1 MSAKRTFFQI
11 VLVLLLGGPALL
23 WYLSTLHL
31 ERGEEARQNNDCR
44 RAVAEYNHALA
55 LFPFNVTIRER
66 RARCLHQLGL
76 LRSALADYDR
86 VLARRPANADAWY
99 ERAQVWFALGEY
111 AQALQDCDAVLEIAP
126 DMAEALF
133 LRGLIHYRHGR
144 YENAVREF
152 TQALAFSPDDAAAAA
167 YHTDR
172 AQARWA
178 AGDLSGARGDF
189 EAAIRLDPAD
199 SLAHAGL
206 ARLLADANAPS
217 AHDAQ
222 RALELARKALEL
234 DSLRPEAP
242 LTPERPYLLD
252 TLAAALA
259 GNQLFDQAVLV
270 QLQALDMAGEEHPP
284 LTDVLHTTPCVSL
297 APEAMRTRLE
307 RYRQAMP

>member
-1 MSAKRTFFQI
+1 MAAKRTFFQI

-23 WYLSTLHL
+23 WYLSTLHF
-31 ERGEEARQNNDCR
+31 ESGEEARQNNDCR
-44 RAVAEYNHALA
+44 RAVADYNHALT
-55 LFPFNVTIRER
+55 LFPFSVTTRER
-66 RARCLHQLGL
+66 RAQCLHQLGL

-86 VLARRPANADAWY
+86 VLRRQPANADARY
-99 ERAQVWFALGEY
+99 KSAQAWFALGEY
-111 AQALQDCDAVLEIAP
+111 AQALQDSDAVLEIAP
-126 DMAEALF
+126 GMAEALF

-152 TQALAFSPDDAAAAA
+152 TQALASPPDDVTAAA

-178 AGDLSGARGDF
+178 AGDLAGAQDDF

-206 ARLLADANAPS
+206 ARLLADAHAPS
-217 AHDAQ
+217 VHDAR

-234 DSLRPEAP
+234 DSLRPDAP

-284 LTDVLHTTPCVSL
+284 LTDVLHTTPSVSL
-297 APEAMRTRLE
+297 APEALRKRLE
-307 RYRQAMP
+307 RYRHATP

>member
-1 MSAKRTFFQI
+1 MAAKRTFFQI

-23 WYLSTLHL
+23 WYLSTLHF
-31 ERGEEARQNNDCR
+31 ESGEEARQNNDCR
-44 RAVAEYNHALA
+44 RAVAGYNHALA
-55 LFPFNVTIRER
+55 LFPFNVSIRER
-66 RARCLHQLGL
+66 RAQCLRQLGL

-86 VLARRPANADAWY
+86 VLGRRPANADARFN
-99 ERAQVWFALGEY
+99 RAETLFALGEY

-126 DMAEALF
+126 GMAEALF

-144 YENAVREF
+144 YESAVREF
-152 TQALAFSPDDAAAAA
+152 TQALAAPPDDAAAAA

-178 AGDLSGARGDF
+178 AGDLAGARGDF

-199 SLAHAGL
+199 FMAHAGL
-206 ARLLADANAPS
+206 ARLLADAHAPS
-217 AHDAQ
+217 VHDAR

-234 DSLRPEAP
+234 DNLRPDAP

-259 GNQLFDQAVLV
+259 GNQLFDQAVLS

-284 LTDVLHTTPCVSL
+284 LKDVLHTAPFVSL
-297 APEAMRTRLE
+297 GPEAMRKRLE